1 MKLLSSD
8 LSPYATRARILIR
21 YKKLPITIEPPDV
34 PLRTPAFL
42 EKYPFGKIPVLVRDD
57 GATLAESW
65 SILEYL
71 EACHPMNPLAPDDPW
86 LKAQMNARGRF
97 VDTQL
102 APTVFPLFGHLLGQC
117 IIDIEAQMI
126 VMRTELS
133 KANVIWQ
140 QTGDVR
146 DRGLDLADIAMAPV
160 LYFALFLP
168 GMLQQEDDLLNDQPS
183 LRSWWEQVMGIKE
196 IKDGID
202 EMAQA
207 FQAFAK
213 R

>member
-1 MKLLSSD
+1 MKVLSSD
-8 LSPYATRARILIR
+8 LSPYATRIRMLIGH
-21 YKKLPITIEPPDV
+21 KQLPIAIEPPDV
-34 PLRTPAFL
+34 ALRTPAFVR
-42 EKYPFGKIPVLVRDD
+42 KYPFGKIPVLVRDD
-57 GATLAESW
+57 GTTLAESW

-71 EACHPMNPLAPDDPW
+71 ESCYPEPALAPADPW

-102 APTVFPLFGHLLGQC
+102 APAAFPLFGHLLGRPGV
-117 IIDIEAQMI
+117 DVPAQI
-126 VMRTELS
+126 SQLRQELG

-140 QTGDVR
+140 QAGALNE
-146 DRGLDLADIAMAPV
+146 RGLDLADIAQAPV
-160 LYFALFLP
+160 LYFVLSLP
-168 GMLQQEDDLLNDQPS
+168 KMLGEPADLLAEQPA
-183 LRSWWEQVMGIKE
+183 LQAWWQQVMDVAAIKA
-196 IKDGID
+196 GID